1 MKKSKFSLVL
11 DDLKE
16 EEQWKFF
23 NSNILKEDS
32 HLNPNLK
39 GQKLKE
45 KNLLVP
51 ELKGTMSNMG
61 SKVRYQKESNILD
74 AIDIKTLNKIEKSD
88 NKNETTSKIETS
100 SKIDG
105 NRESFAKQWQFNS
118 TSLGQKESQKSG
130 KSATLPEKSKKNSTF
145 GDQNQKN
152 DENNK
157 KEGKNN
163 LVKLTKTDLKSMLH
177 EIRHEV
183 EKEADDEKNKPKD
196 AIDEL
201 IIETAN
207 KKGEKSTKIVL
218 SKEEMK
224 ELFQSYENI
233 VKEKMV
239 SKEERFMQN
248 WINYYEAM
256 KDYCDKYYKLQNLL
270 WFYHSYHPE
279 IYHMI
284 MNEYY
289 LRNNEKTLNEIGLN
303 QQLSNLGKKS
313 FSYENLEK
321 YIPKDLL
328 ALNIIGPRF
337 GNPTTIPEI
346 KKPSYQP
353 DFIFKKGDQ

>member
-16 EEQWKFF
+16 EEQWKFY

-32 HLNPNLK
+32 QLNPNLK
-39 GQKLKE
+39 GKNLKE

-51 ELKGTMSNMG
+51 DFKGNMSNIG
-61 SKVRYQKESNILD
+61 SKVRYQKESNV
-74 AIDIKTLNKIEKSD
+74 IDIETLNKIEKSE
-88 NKNETTSKIETS
+88 NKIETASKIETS
-100 SKIDG
+100 GKIDR
-105 NRESFAKQWQFNS
+105 NRESLANQWQFNS
-118 TSLGQKESQKSG
+118 TSLGQKESQKPG
-130 KSATLPEKSKKNSTF
+130 KSATLPEKSMKNSKIL
-145 GDQNQKN
+145 DSKNQKK
-152 DENNK
+152 DETNK
-157 KEGKNN
+157 KEGRNN
-163 LVKLTKTDLKSMLH
+163 LVKLTKADLKSMLH

-183 EKEADDEKNKPKD
+183 EKEVDDEKNKPKD

-201 IIETAN
+201 ILETAN

-233 VKEKMV
+233 LKEKMI

-270 WFYHSYHPE
+270 WFYNSYHPE

-328 ALNIIGPRF
+328 DLNIIGPRF
-337 GNPTTIPEI
+337 GNPAMTQEI
-346 KKPSYQP
+346 QKPSYQP

>member
-32 HLNPNLK
+32 QPNLNLKVKNEK
-39 GQKLKE
+39 G
-45 KNLLVP
+45 KNLLVQ
-51 ELKGTMSNMG
+51 ELKGSNMG
-61 SKVRYQKESNILD
+61 SKVRYQKESNILNV
-74 AIDIKTLNKIEKSD
+74 IDIETLNKIEKSN
-88 NKNETTSKIETS
+88 NKNETTSKEETS
-100 SKIDG
+100 SKIDR
-105 NRESFAKQWQFNS
+105 NRESFANQWKFNS
-118 TSLGQKESQKSG
+118 TSLGQKESQKTEI
-130 KSATLPEKSKKNSTF
+130 SAILPEKSII
-145 GDQNQKN
+145 GDNKNQKN

-157 KEGKNN
+157 KQGRKN
-163 LVKLTKTDLKSMLH
+163 LVKLTKADLKSMLH

-207 KKGEKSTKIVL
+207 KKGEKSAKIVL
-218 SKEEMK
+218 SKKEIK
-224 ELFQSYENI
+224 ELFKSYENI
-233 VKEKMV
+233 VKDKMV

-270 WFYHSYHPE
+270 WFYYSYHPE

-337 GNPTTIPEI
+337 GNPATIPEI